1 MQKFL
6 IRIMIQMPKSDN
18 FSENEHAAGISAS
31 EATGFLTEKGEVIPF
46 EPKDK
51 ALAKLKEY
59 RDGVTKTYEEKKQIT
74 WPIVSMHLLL
84 NNIAPKGRQH
94 VGQVL
99 INVCRTLVWIFCA
112 TTGRIRV

>member
-1 MQKFL
+1 MRKFL
-6 IRIMIQMPKSDN
+6 IRVMIQMPRSDN

-31 EATGFLTEKGEVIPF
+31 AATGFLTEKGEVIPF

-59 RDGVTKTYEEKKQIT
+59 RDGVTKTYEEKKADY
-74 WPIVSMHLLL
+74 VAHHSMHLLL

-99 INVCRTLVWIFCA
+99 INVCRTLVWISCA